1 MGHYY
6 RHLYLTVKLVANS
19 DAIIDYDGRMKYLRI
34 LRAQL
39 SNHEQILL
47 FYNWLSGYGANWEKK
62 AQPFF
67 TEYCMIHNL
76 RYDLLFDDK
85 FISNKVNYLRNNEV
99 QFREGL
105 MFEID
110 E

>member
-1 MGHYY
+1 
-6 RHLYLTVKLVANS
+6 
-19 DAIIDYDGRMKYLRI
+19 MKYLRI

-47 FYNWLSGYGANWEKK
+47 FYNWLSEYGNDWENEKH
-62 AQPFF
+62 QFF

-76 RYDLLFDDK
+76 WHDNLFPDS
-85 FISNKVNYLRNNEV
+85 FIEENVNHLRTKKVTLRKG
-99 QFREGL
+99 Q

-110 E
+110 